1 MNRLDSRH
9 ALFSIQ
15 SQIFECYTFDFEFQ
29 IRSIS
34 SVNVEITIV
43 FAIKTHCFIMQR
55 IVPSFCLHL
64 YMGVPANN
72 HFFPRALANST
83 DL

>member
-1 MNRLDSRH
+1 MNRFDSRN
-9 ALFSIQ
+9 ASFCIQ

-43 FAIKTHCFIMQR
+43 FR
-55 IVPSFCLHL
+55 
-64 YMGVPANN
+64 N
-72 HFFPRALANST
+72 
-83 DL
+83 

>member
-43 FAIKTHCFIMQR
+43 FR
-55 IVPSFCLHL
+55 
-64 YMGVPANN
+64 N
-72 HFFPRALANST
+72 
-83 DL
+83 